1 MRNPPESF
9 LAQRAESLAYVHL
22 SRLPNLHVHR
32 QHGSDLGLDYLV
44 EITRNGE
51 PTGRFFAVEVKGTNS
66 ERARLPKQVWALSHP
81 EIPMPVCLLVF
92 TLQNDKGYFAW
103 IKEPIGSNLVLRSI
117 NESVKL
123 QELTTDKLADA
134 VSKVQSWYES
144 L

>member
-1 MRNPPESF
+1 
-9 LAQRAESLAYVHL
+9 
-22 SRLPNLHVHR
+22 
-32 QHGSDLGLDYLV
+32 
-44 EITRNGE
+44 
-51 PTGRFFAVEVKGTNS
+51 
-66 ERARLPKQVWALSHP
+66 
-81 EIPMPVCLLVF
+81 MPVCLLVF

-144 L
+144 Q